1 MVRAV
6 GTTLGYVVTGYLE
19 QEWILPIDTE
29 LTAIGTVRRLAL
41 TYALHLLPLYTPFEA
56 FQI

>member
-6 GTTLGYVVTGYLE
+6 GTTLGYIVTGYLE

-41 TYALHLLPLYTPFEA
+41 A
-56 FQI
+56 